1 MALCGSEWTQR
12 AHPHGCM
19 ATTALT
25 LDPAA
30 LYLARLG
37 TDHSR
42 RTARSA
48 LSAVAG
54 LLEVDTVDWSAVTYA
69 ELAAVRAG
77 LGGFSVAW
85 GNTCWSV
92 VRQVTLEARRL
103 GFVGQQLVD
112 DVLALPAL
120 RGTSG
125 RLGRDVHNCEI
136 AALLDAC
143 DPDAVV
149 GRRDG
154 ALVVLLAAGGLRC
167 SEAASA
173 AVADWDGDALRL
185 TVPCGKGRVA
195 RVVPMPTWAAE
206 RIDGW
211 LDGHPGDGRLL
222 RAIDRWG
229 NLGEYLSPRG
239 VSHLLAG
246 LCTAAGIEV
255 MSPHALRAHRI
266 TEVIEASD
274 PLVAQRLAG
283 HAQVST
289 TARYD
294 RRALDHLAG
303 VVDGIHQPEKSAR
316 PRLVA

>member
-1 MALCGSEWTQR
+1 MTCT
-12 AHPHGCM
+12 P
-19 ATTALT
+19 
-25 LDPAA
+25 DPAA

-42 RTARSA
+42 RTAAAA
-48 LSAVAG
+48 LSTVAR
-54 LLEVDTVDWSAVTYA
+54 LLDVDSIDWASVTYA
-69 ELAAVRAG
+69 DLATVRAG
-77 LGGFSVAW
+77 LGGFSVSW
-85 GNTCWSV
+85 GNTCWTV
-92 VRQVTLEARRL
+92 VRQVVGEARRL
-103 GFVGQQLVD
+103 GLVDQQLVE
-112 DVLALPAL
+112 DVRALPRL

-125 RLGRDVHNCEI
+125 RLGRDVDGDEV

-143 DPDAVV
+143 DPATAV
-149 GRRDG
+149 GRRDA

-167 SEAASA
+167 SETANA

-195 RVVPMPTWAAE
+195 RLVPMPHWAAE
-206 RIDGW
+206 RIDDW
-211 LDGHPGDGRLL
+211 LDGHPGDGPLL
-222 RAIDRWG
+222 RSIDRWG
-229 NLGEYLSPRG
+229 NLGSCLSPRG

-255 MSPHALRAHRI
+255 LSPHALRAHRI

-283 HAQVST
+283 HAQVTT

-294 RRALDHLAG
+294 RRGLDNLAR
-303 VVDGIHQPEKSAR
+303 VVDGMVQPGKPVR
-316 PRLVA
+316 PKLVA

>member
-1 MALCGSEWTQR
+1 MNQR
-12 AHPHGCM
+12 FHSPNI
-19 ATTALT
+19 
-25 LDPAA
+25 DPAE

-48 LSAVAG
+48 LTSVAN
-54 LLEVDTVDWSAVTYA
+54 LLGVDTVDWSSVTYA
-69 ELAAVRAG
+69 ELAMVRAG
-77 LGGFSVAW
+77 LGRYSVAW
-85 GNTCWSV
+85 GRTCWTV
-92 VRQVTLEARRL
+92 VRQVMGEARRL
-103 GFVGQQLVD
+103 GLVDQQLVD

-125 RLGRDVHNCEI
+125 RLGRDVDNNEI
-136 AALLDAC
+136 AALLDVC
-143 DPDAVV
+143 DPAAVV
-149 GRRDG
+149 GRRDA

-167 SEAASA
+167 SEAANA
-173 AVADWDGDALRL
+173 AVTDWDGDHARL

-195 RVVPMPTWAAE
+195 RVVPMPNWAAE
-206 RIDGW
+206 RINDW
-211 LDGHPGDGRLL
+211 LDDHPGDGRLL
-222 RAIDRWG
+222 RSIDRWG
-229 NLGEYLSPRG
+229 NVGPHLSPRG

-246 LCTAAGIEV
+246 LCATAGIEV

-283 HAQVST
+283 HAQVTT

-294 RRALDHLAG
+294 RRGLDDLAG
-303 VVDGIHQPEKSAR
+303 VVDLIGQPGR
-316 PRLVA
+316 PVRARLVA